1 MASYMFPVLKHS
13 EIFACSRGIYLFN
26 GPEGNISLLFEISIP
41 QKNTFVLDPKT
52 ELRTMYS
59 EKKKNL
65 YPSY

>member
-13 EIFACSRGIYLFN
+13 EIFACSRGIYLLN
-26 GPEGNISLLFEISIP
+26 GPEGNTSLLFEISIP

-52 ELRTMYS
+52 ELQCTV
-59 EKKKNL
+59 KKKNL

>member
-13 EIFACSRGIYLFN
+13 EIFACIRGIYLFN
-26 GPEGNISLLFEISIP
+26 GPEGNTSLLFEISIP

-52 ELRTMYS
+52 ELQTMYS
-59 EKKKNL
+59 EKKNL